1 MGKQV
6 NLGVIISSNYAVNKA
21 NEISQVWVSCSLIS
35 LWGLLP
41 LSVSVSLLNNRQ
53 LWQMEPY
60 PHRSRE
66 ALDLKSDVRDGCHER
81 TRLIQALTDFPSK
94 TNQQTAGQ
102 RGGKWLL
109 LEHACNQGTEF
120 K

>member
-21 NEISQVWVSCSLIS
+21 NEISQ
-35 LWGLLP
+35 
-41 LSVSVSLLNNRQ
+41 LNNRQ

-66 ALDLKSDVRDGCHER
+66 APDLKCKRASSDWEEERRCHGAADIRDGCHES

-94 TNQQTAGQ
+94 TNQQTADR

-109 LEHACNQGTEF
+109 LKHACNQGTEF